1 MPKDLFLWLCSQ
13 IGHVVVKHDT
23 KFRRAVPVEV
33 RVGAILFRLTTGM
46 TYFNVADRFGIGTS
60 TVQEFMEDVVDAIIS
75 VMGPRYL
82 VWPSGEDMEQV
93 SQGFMRKVG
102 LPNWQG
108 AIDGTHIRLRQG
120 PFGGNKSRDYYNRKG
135 WYSVVLQAI
144 YDSNGIFLDMSTGMP
159 GCVHDSRVVTRS
171 RFYDTAMAGAVLAEP
186 VITINRGY
194 RVRPYILGDQGYQML
209 PWLVK
214 CYPPRGLSV
223 LQWTFNERHIR
234 GRLII
239 EQAFG
244 QLKARFPILSLGIGS
259 SITWGA
265 KVVHACCIL
274 HNIRVQNRV
283 QLPERRNIADDQ
295 PPTATLSLMSWALTS
310 ICTGGVDD
318 CVASKSS
325 LFLSF
330 QIAFHAAAS
339 TKVIGSPFDFDIRDA
354 SINSSIVTDKN
365 GN

>member
-1 MPKDLFLWLCSQ
+1 MPKDLLLWLCSQ
-13 IGHVVVKHDT
+13 IGHVVVKQDT
-23 KFRRAVPVEV
+23 KFRRAVHVEV
-33 RVGAILFRLTTGM
+33 RVGAALFRLTTGM

-82 VWPSGEDMEQV
+82 VWPSGEDME
-93 SQGFMRKVG
+93 R
-102 LPNWQG
+102 
-108 AIDGTHIRLRQG
+108 G
-120 PFGGNKSRDYYNRKG
+120 PFGGNTSRDYYNRKG

-144 YDSNGIFLDMSTGMP
+144 CDSNGIFLDISTGMP
-159 GCVHDSRVVTRS
+159 GCVHDSRMLTRS
-171 RFYDTAMAGAVLAEP
+171 RFYDAAMAGAMLAEP
-186 VITINRGY
+186 VITINKGY

-209 PWLVK
+209 QWLVK

-223 LQWTFNERHIR
+223 LQRTFNEGHIR

-274 HNIRVQNRV
+274 HNILVQNRIQV
-283 QLPERRNIADDQ
+283 PERRNITDDQ
-295 PPTATLSLMSWALTS
+295 PPT
-310 ICTGGVDD
+310 V
-318 CVASKSS
+318 
-325 LFLSF
+325 
-330 QIAFHAAAS
+330 H
-339 TKVIGSPFDFDIRDA
+339 GSPEPNEAGAELRTA
-354 SINSSIVTDKN
+354 LAEYLVHNTV
-365 GN
+365 